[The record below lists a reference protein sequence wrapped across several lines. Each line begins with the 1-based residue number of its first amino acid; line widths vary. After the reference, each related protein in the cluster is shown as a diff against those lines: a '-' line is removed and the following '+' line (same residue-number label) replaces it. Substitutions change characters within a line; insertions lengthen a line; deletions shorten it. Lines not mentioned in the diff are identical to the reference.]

1 MAKSSKVTQLDF
13 FQPTADEINAN
24 RIEDVFQRLERVRK
38 GTYAQMGEINKR
50 LMKLE
55 ELLEHLTR
63 HICKGD

>member
-1 MAKSSKVTQLDF
+1 MAKPSKVTQLDF